1 MLLKMNVSVSL
12 SRAWPFPDTRGELE
26 QWDDLSEVSKN
37 PWEDHGLCRKK
48 AGMGDDVLV
57 LRHAN
62 F

>member
-1 MLLKMNVSVSL
+1 VSL

-37 PWEDHGLCRKK
+37 AWEDHGLCRKK